1 MSTRTY
7 IAAMLFLMINAV
19 VFGTGAVAVLSI
31 PSLNDHA
38 GFWLPVVIA
47 VSFAISPL
55 VAWFLAPTLRLR
67 WQRQHQHHA

>member
-31 PSLNDHA
+31 PSLNAHA
-38 GFWLPVVIA
+38 AIWLPVVVMA
-47 VSFAISPL
+47 SFLISPFI
-55 VAWFLAPTLRLR
+55 AWALAPTLRLR
-67 WQRQHQHHA
+67 WQRRHA